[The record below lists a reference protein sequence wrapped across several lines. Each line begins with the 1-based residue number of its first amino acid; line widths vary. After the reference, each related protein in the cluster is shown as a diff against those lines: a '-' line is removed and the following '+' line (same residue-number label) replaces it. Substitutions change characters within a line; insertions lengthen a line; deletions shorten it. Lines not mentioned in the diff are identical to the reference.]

1 MYILLDYHMIH
12 KLDYA
17 IDSINWMISVKILF
31 LWHVILDAWKSQA
44 IILVQLP
51 MDNFM
56 AIIKVQVIFI
66 EHMC

>member
-1 MYILLDYHMIH
+1 MV
-12 KLDYA
+12 
-17 IDSINWMISVKILF
+17 SVKILY
-31 LWHVILDAWKSQA
+31 LWHVILDAWKSEA